1 MTYDELNEDIQTE
14 LGWMATVVQE
24 LVELRQDTDSIEP
37 TNRERTAA
45 SAYLAQFYNGVENIL
60 KRFSRHFNVTLP
72 TSSNWHIEIF
82 NRFCS
87 PPNESL
93 PVLFS
98 DALITDMTGLRKF
111 RHVVHHGY
119 GFQLDWERLVDGMIK
134 IEAIFEQFK
143 STVLEELSKIG
154 RPDSVGS
161 AGDHEKGNSDH
172 VGAA

>member
-60 KRFSRHFNVTLP
+60 KRFSRP
-72 TSSNWHIEIF
+72 
-82 NRFCS
+82 
-87 PPNESL
+87 
-93 PVLFS
+93 
-98 DALITDMTGLRKF
+98 
-111 RHVVHHGY
+111 
-119 GFQLDWERLVDGMIK
+119 
-134 IEAIFEQFK
+134 
-143 STVLEELSKIG
+143 
-154 RPDSVGS
+154 
-161 AGDHEKGNSDH
+161 GDHEKGNSDH